1 MSAEKTIRDALT
13 LLDGRAVDEMEAH
26 EAWLNGLE
34 ALDRLLQRLERVK
47 EALQAARLYVNQ
59 LSDQR
64 PTSGRVAAQRKF
76 VEARKFVA
84 AMYEVLE
91 EERLGAP

>member
-1 MSAEKTIRDALT
+1 MSRKAVLPANPRGGEEVSEDHPIAADSYIAELT
-13 LLDGRAVDEMEAH
+13 DER
-26 EAWLNGLE
+26 
-34 ALDRLLQRLERVK
+34 DRLLQRLERVK

-76 VEARKFVA
+76 VEAREFVA
-84 AMYEVLE
+84 AMYEVIE
-91 EERLGAP
+91 EEKVSE

>member
-1 MSAEKTIRDALT
+1 MSEDHPIAADSYIAELT
-13 LLDGRAVDEMEAH
+13 DER
-26 EAWLNGLE
+26 
-34 ALDRLLQRLERVK
+34 DRLLQRLERVK

>member
-1 MSAEKTIRDALT
+1 MSEDHPIAADSYIAELT
-13 LLDGRAVDEMEAH
+13 DER
-26 EAWLNGLE
+26 
-34 ALDRLLQRLERVK
+34 DRLLQRLERVK

-59 LSDQR
+59 LLSDQR